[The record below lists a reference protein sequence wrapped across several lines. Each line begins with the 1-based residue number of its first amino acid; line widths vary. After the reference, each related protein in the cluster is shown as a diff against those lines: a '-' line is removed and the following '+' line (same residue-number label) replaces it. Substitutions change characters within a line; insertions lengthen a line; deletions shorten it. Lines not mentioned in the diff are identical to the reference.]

1 MECPKCK
8 NNMSE
13 HTVVTLAG
21 EVTIDRCEH
30 CSGLWFDNGELDI
43 LKNDWMSEFLDPGD
57 PSVGKKFNTVT
68 EIDCPRCSARMV
80 SANDP
85 DQEHIV
91 YEVCKDHGVFMDA
104 GEFTDYKYD
113 TLLDIFRDVV
123 YKIRS

>member
-21 EVTIDRCEH
+21 EVTIDRCDH
-30 CSGLWFDNGELDI
+30 CNGLWFDHGELDI
-43 LKNDWMSEFLDPGD
+43 LKNDWMSEFLDSGD
-57 PSVGKKFNTVT
+57 ASVGKKFNNVT
-68 EIDCPRCSARMV
+68 EIDCPRCSKRMLP
-80 SANDP
+80 ANNP
-85 DQEHIV
+85 NQQHIV
-91 YEVCKDHGVFMDA
+91 YEVCNNYGIFMDA

-113 TLLDIFRDVV
+113 TLLDIFRDVI